1 MPIDAFQHI
10 NIRAADVERTRDFY
24 VRALGLRVGD
34 RPPFASTGYWL
45 YLGDQPV
52 VHLVQRAPGEAANPG
67 SGNLDHVAFRG
78 VDLDGTRQILRA
90 AGIPFREAVVPRD
103 ETVQIFLHDPDG
115 LKLEL
120 NFGQ

>member
-1 MPIDAFQHI
+1 VPIDTFQHV
-10 NIRAADVERTRDFY
+10 NIRTADLERAREFY

-52 VHLVQRAPGEAANPG
+52 VHLVQTGHDEAREPG
-67 SGNLDHVAFRG
+67 SGRLDHVAFHG
-78 VDLDGTRQILRA
+78 VDLDGTRRTLQD
-90 AGIPFREAVVPRD
+90 AGIPFREAVVPSD
-103 ETVQIFLHDPDG
+103 KTVQIFIVDPDG

-120 NFGQ
+120 NFE